1 MKGLGQSWHALC
13 FCCKACGKSLR
24 GGNYKDHD
32 GQPYCEADHG
42 KLFGPKGIGFG
53 TTLGDTGIAAETE
66 APASVEASSTAASE
80 GYSGALKDRT
90 AAFQGVPIPTDTDA
104 FRELQSEAKR
114 IGKPGLA
121 FQSTSPK
128 CPACNKSVYAAEEVK
143 GLGQSWHALCFCCKA
158 CGKSLRGGNYK
169 DHDGQPYCEADH
181 GKLFGPKGIGF
192 GTTLGDTGIAAE
204 TEAPASVDASS
215 TAASEGYSGAL
226 KDRMAAFQGV
236 PIPTDTDAFREL
248 QSEAKR
254 IGKPGLA
261 FQSTSPKCPACN
273 KSVYAA
279 EEVKGL
285 GQCWHALCFCCKAC
299 GKSLRGGNYKDHDG
313 QPYCEAD
320 HGKLFGPKGIGFG
333 TTLGDTGV
341 SSG

>member
-32 GQPYCEADHG
+32 GQPYCEADHA

-53 TTLGDTGIAAETE
+53 TTLGDTGVATS
-66 APASVEASSTAASE
+66 PDYPSTAE
-80 GYSGALKDRT
+80 GYSGGLKDKL
-90 AAFQGVPIPTDTDA
+90 AAFEGKPADGEDVQAKSPKRSSIPT
-104 FRELQSEAKR
+104 
-114 IGKPGLA
+114 
-121 FQSTSPK
+121 FQSYAPK

-181 GKLFGPKGIGF
+181 AKLFGPKGIGF
-192 GTTLGDTGIAAE
+192 GTTLGDTGVA
-204 TEAPASVDASS
+204 TSPDYPS
-215 TAASEGYSGAL
+215 TAEGYSGGL
-226 KDRMAAFQGV
+226 KDKLAAFEGKPADGEEVQAKSLKRSS
-236 PIPTDTDAFREL
+236 IPT
-248 QSEAKR
+248 
-254 IGKPGLA
+254 
-261 FQSTSPKCPACN
+261 FQSYAPKCPACN

-285 GQCWHALCFCCKAC
+285 GQSWHALCFCCKAC

-320 HGKLFGPKGIGFG
+320 HTKLFGPKGIGFG

-341 SSG
+341 ATSPENSAG